1 MKMNLQRREFLS
13 GSALAA
19 VGACTAASLPV
30 MAAAE
35 ESAEGRLTVDSLG
48 EVLKGLRL
56 KPTRTESRYDFAFAA
71 KVGGQ
76 GSEEWTLSMSV
87 VLSKDEKSVWMMAWL
102 DELSEDVASG
112 TLLSLLSLN
121 DRLGNG
127 HFFAY
132 VPSNRRVVL
141 ERVIPNEQVT
151 AKVFKSNLLEMGR
164 TVAMTYGEWSKNG
177 GTSKTAGKDDGD
189 SKK

>member
-1 MKMNLQRREFLS
+1 MNLQRREFLS

-19 VGACTAASLPV
+19 AGACAAVSLPM
-30 MAAAE
+30 MAAADE
-35 ESAEGRLTVDSLG
+35 TAEGRVTVDSLG
-48 EVLKGLRL
+48 DVLKGLKL

-87 VLSKDEKSVWMMAWL
+87 VLSKDEKSIWMMAWL
-102 DELSEDVASG
+102 DELPEDVPSS
-112 TLLSLLSLN
+112 TLLSLLGLN

-127 HFFAY
+127 HFFAF

-141 ERVIPNEQVT
+141 ERVVPNELVT
-151 AKVFKSNLLEMGR
+151 TKAFKANLLDMGR
-164 TVAMTYGEWSKNG
+164 TVALTYAEWSKNS
-177 GTSKTAGKDDGD
+177 TANRTAGKDDSD